1 MVSSGGIDRLSIV
14 CLVMSTTRRSLF
26 GSTRRELAHR
36 QTIDWHDHAVHQLI
50 YPSRGVLAVSTGAGG
65 WIVPPH
71 RAVWIPAGVAH
82 AHQAHGPTQMRTLAF
97 DRAEDPMRVDQPT
110 VLAVSPLLRE
120 VIIGLTSGD
129 ATGAEA
135 DRRRRNLQQV
145 AFDQLQQ
152 LDALPLYLPSP
163 ADERLRDIAE
173 LLHADPA
180 DQRTLAAFG
189 AAIGAGERT
198 LSRLFRR
205 ETGMSFPQWRTQ
217 LRLHHSL
224 VLLASGAPVTTVAAD
239 CGYSSTSA
247 FIESFRHAFG
257 TTPGR
262 YWQPTAD
269 RAAASHPALD
279 GDSDFVP

>member
-1 MVSSGGIDRLSIV
+1 MVSSGGEDRLSIV
-14 CLVMSTTRRSLF
+14 CLLVSPTRRSLS
-26 GSTRRELAHR
+26 GSTRSELAHR

-50 YPSRGVLAVSTGAGG
+50 HPSRGVLAVSTEAGG

-71 RAVWIPAGVAH
+71 RAVWIPAGAAH
-82 AHQAHGPTQMRTLAF
+82 AHRAHGPTLMRTLAF
-97 DRAEDPMRVDQPT
+97 DRAMDPIRVDRPT

-120 VIIGLTSGD
+120 VIISLTSLDG
-129 ATGAEA
+129 TGAEA
-135 DRRRRNLQQV
+135 DRRRGNLRQV

-152 LDALPLYLPSP
+152 VDTLPLHLPSP
-163 ADERLRDIAE
+163 ADERLRDIAA

-180 DQRTLAAFG
+180 DQRNLAAFG
-189 AAIGAGERT
+189 AAVGAGERT

-224 VLLASGAPVTTVAAD
+224 VLLASGASVTAVAAD

-262 YWQPTAD
+262 YRQPTAD
-269 RAAASHPALD
+269 RSDASYPPLT